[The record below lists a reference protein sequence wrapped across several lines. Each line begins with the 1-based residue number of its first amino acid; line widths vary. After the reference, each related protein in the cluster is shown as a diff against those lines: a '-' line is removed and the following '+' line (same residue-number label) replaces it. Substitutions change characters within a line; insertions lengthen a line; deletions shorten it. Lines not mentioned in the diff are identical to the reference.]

1 MSDRLYG
8 PDTLRQPLC
17 LRDPLLQGPDRSC
30 VITEMQATLA
40 ALGHPRGISYR
51 PVLIHVNGVMTDVVD
66 SGFLASIV
74 DAQALLRPARKQPS
88 LF

>member
-1 MSDRLYG
+1 MVQTRFGSLYVCEI
-8 PDTLRQPLC
+8 RFSK
-17 LRDPLLQGPDRSC
+17 DPIGAA

-66 SGFLASIV
+66 SGFFASIV